1 MDKNL
6 SSGTKPIGILSKIF
20 GEVGF
25 FCEQSFKWGEV
36 KMDESRQDE
45 AKREERRR
53 LEAER
58 RLLEEVRLARQAGV
72 DVKSVIGRD
81 ESRQIGPS
89 A

>member
-1 MDKNL
+1 
-6 SSGTKPIGILSKIF
+6 
-20 GEVGF
+20 
-25 FCEQSFKWGEV
+25 
-36 KMDESRQDE
+36 
-45 AKREERRR
+45 